1 MSLSVP
7 ILTQSPLDKRQRST
21 RSWKEAIPNNFPFF
35 CLGNS
40 LQKAQKKAMVYMAMD
55 FLPKHPIAD
64 KSRLVCLSLTLS
76 LFFPPLHLRIISDVR
91 TCSLQV
97 LECDSP
103 ETEISLP
110 HTAPKHTWS
119 PVLTCSSVWRQSW
132 EQRGWL
138 CLKQKITELR
148 TRRNR

>member
-1 MSLSVP
+1 MLEETKQECVPLSP
-7 ILTQSPLDKRQRST
+7 QSPLDKRQRST
-21 RSWKEAIPNNFPFF
+21 RSWKEAIQTLQTIFLFF
-35 CLGNS
+35 FVLEI
-40 LQKAQKKAMVYMAMD
+40 LFRKLKRRLWYMAMD
-55 FLPKHPIAD
+55 LLRKHPIAD

-132 EQRGWL
+132 EQRG
-138 CLKQKITELR
+138 
-148 TRRNR
+148 

>member
-1 MSLSVP
+1 MLEETKQECVPLSP
-7 ILTQSPLDKRQRST
+7 QSPLDKRQRST
-21 RSWKEAIPNNFPFF
+21 RSWKKAIQTLQTIFLFF
-35 CLGNS
+35 FFFFVLEI
-40 LQKAQKKAMVYMAMD
+40 LFRKLKRRLRYMAMD
-55 FLPKHPIAD
+55 LLRKHPIAD
-64 KSRLVCLSLTLS
+64 KSCLVCLSLTLS

-110 HTAPKHTWS
+110 HTAPKHTWF

-132 EQRGWL
+132 EQRG
-138 CLKQKITELR
+138 
-148 TRRNR
+148 